1 MAGNAWRD
9 IGELGRLQGQVMEWY
24 VRAQGAAS
32 WRLHVRSGRLGL
44 VWAGY
49 VRSVFKR
56 PVMILRLPVRWW
68 GIIKRVGSARKDT
81 YVREKYLL
89 GFPVTFTRPSLIQ
102 YF

>member
-9 IGELGRLQGQVMEWY
+9 IRGAREALGTGDGVVCLG
-24 VRAQGAAS
+24 AGAAS

-56 PVMILRLPVRWW
+56 PVMILKLP
-68 GIIKRVGSARKDT
+68 AR
-81 YVREKYLL
+81 
-89 GFPVTFTRPSLIQ
+89 
-102 YF
+102 